1 MRKFINITLTIVLLS
16 FFIATMLS
24 GNILKRSVV
33 NGNSVPEWI
42 DLIIHDIEL
51 EQWDEANKTTGE
63 LSNSWDKIVKK
74 VQFSSERDEINNF
87 SVNISRLQGAIRTQ
101 NKDDALLELY
111 EAYEHWD
118 ELGN

>member
-1 MRKFINITLTIVLLS
+1 
-16 FFIATMLS
+16 MLS

-42 DLIIHDIEL
+42 NLIIHDIEL
-51 EQWDEANKTTGE
+51 EHWDEANEKTST
-63 LSNSWDKIVKK
+63 LSNSWEKIIDK
-74 VQFSSERDEINNF
+74 VQFSSERNEINNF
-87 SVNISRLQGAIRTQ
+87 SVNISRLHASIITK